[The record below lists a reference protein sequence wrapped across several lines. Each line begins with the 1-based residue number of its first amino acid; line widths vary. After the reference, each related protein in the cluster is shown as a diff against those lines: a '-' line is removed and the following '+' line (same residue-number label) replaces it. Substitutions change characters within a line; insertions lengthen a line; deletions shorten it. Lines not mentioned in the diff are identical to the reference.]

1 MELNLIKKIYK
12 YFKEVRMK
20 KRVFRERYGETKV
33 EFVKE
38 ENNENVADVKIEAPK
53 KKKTTT
59 KKGNK

>member
-1 MELNLIKKIYK
+1 
-12 YFKEVRMK
+12 MK

-38 ENNENVADVKIEAPK
+38 ENNENVADVKIETPK

>member
-1 MELNLIKKIYK
+1 
-12 YFKEVRMK
+12 MK

-38 ENNENVADVKIEAPK
+38 VEPTENVADVKIEAPK